1 MRTENRVKWTFL
13 ALFLLCPLFQ
23 ASAQQFSE
31 WSVPV
36 NVGPPVNTATEELQ
50 PFIAKD
56 NLSLYFVRFARDT
69 STIIPYIWVA
79 KRSSES
85 ENWGVPQK
93 LGTEINATT
102 RQAHAFVTVDG
113 HSMYFNAVRPGGVG
127 GNDIYVSK
135 RHNKREDFG
144 PMGWRQA
151 VNLGSNVN
159 SPAGDSSPWVFEDET
174 TGVTYLYFTSIRSG
188 DQNIYVSTMQP
199 DGTFGPA
206 EPVAELNSPFADQE
220 PVLSRDGLEIYFN
233 SDRPGSQ
240 LYPPDDYC
248 GFPGQPSPDIWVSTR
263 ASTADP
269 WGPPENLDD
278 INASLGGPPINSPY
292 DGQGLSLSFDGTTLY
307 FGDPCREG
315 GVSDYFDIWMTKRTK
330 LTNGQ

>member
-1 MRTENRVKWTFL
+1 MKSEVRVKWIFL
-13 ALFLLCPLFQ
+13 LPFLLCPLVQ
-23 ASAQQFSE
+23 ASGQQFSE
-31 WSVPV
+31 WSAPV
-36 NVGPPVNTATEELQ
+36 NVGPPVNTAGVENQ

-56 NLSLYFVRFARDT
+56 GLSLYFVRMESFV
-69 STIIPYIWVA
+69 PVVQYLWVA
-79 KRSSES
+79 KRSPES

-93 LGTEINATT
+93 LGTEINATMK
-102 RQAHAFVTVDG
+102 QGHPFVTVDG

-159 SPAGDSSPWVFEDET
+159 SPAADSSPWVFEDET

-206 EPVAELNSPFADQE
+206 EPVAELNSPFTDQE
-220 PVLSRDGLEIYFN
+220 PVLSRDGLEIYFV

-240 LYPPDDYC
+240 LFPPDDCC
-248 GFPGQPSPDIWVSTR
+248 GPAGQPSPDIWVSTR
-263 ASTADP
+263 ASTSDP

-278 INASLGGPPINSPY
+278 INASLGGPPINSPF

-307 FGDPCREG
+307 FGDPFREG
-315 GVSDYFDIWMTKRTK
+315 GVSIYFDIWMTKRTK